1 MQPVSHLYQSPWHE
15 NINEPHFTLSGSTTV
30 TSRSSHAFTYCM
42 REKNT
47 ATVPFFLAL
56 CFHQLLH
63 CVIFHSPT
71 ACGCCFFLPRIN
83 RGIITILPRW
93 CGHLT
98 PHARPWTSRSSI
110 KTHQMER
117 QGQHQEEY
125 PQIEV
130 TWVVEFILVRVVV
143 PAPGQGCPDPLT
155 EGLHNLW
162 AHLPSS
168 PLLSAQVGLADG
180 DDDDDAGAARLQ
192 WNDLLYLI
200 MHATVA
206 TPPCWRD
213 AAWLLSLSFH
223 GSVFLSVVLS
233 SAVSHP
239 SVDACIAA
247 AAAAAVLIM
256 FVSILPLSPLRL
268 ACTDA
273 QLWPPPPFC
282 LFHSS
287 SLHIHPC
294 PLCEFHLQSNTLRHA
309 IKPRCALHTMYL

>member
-1 MQPVSHLYQSPWHE
+1 
-15 NINEPHFTLSGSTTV
+15 
-30 TSRSSHAFTYCM
+30 
-42 REKNT
+42 
-47 ATVPFFLAL
+47 
-56 CFHQLLH
+56 
-63 CVIFHSPT
+63 
-71 ACGCCFFLPRIN
+71 
-83 RGIITILPRW
+83 
-93 CGHLT
+93 
-98 PHARPWTSRSSI
+98 
-110 KTHQMER
+110 MER
-117 QGQHQEEY
+117 QGQHQEKY

-247 AAAAAVLIM
+247 AAAAAAVLIM

-309 IKPRCALHTMYL
+309 IKPRCALHTMYLYPMYRPWIAHSI